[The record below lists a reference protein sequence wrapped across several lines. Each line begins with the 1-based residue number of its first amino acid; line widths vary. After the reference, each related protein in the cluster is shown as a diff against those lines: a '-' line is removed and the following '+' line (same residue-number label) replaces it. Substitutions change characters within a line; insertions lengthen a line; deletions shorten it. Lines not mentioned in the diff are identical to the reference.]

1 MLQIG
6 KFNELEITHRVDFG
20 LYLNGGEEGEILLP
34 LRYATQDMKP
44 GDKINAFIYR
54 DSEDRLI
61 ATTEKPYAHV
71 GDFAFLR
78 VNATNNVG
86 AFLDWGL
93 PKDLLVPFRE
103 QKVRMVPGRSYTV
116 YVYLD
121 DETQRIVASAK
132 LQKFLDNKIPD
143 IKAGD
148 EVKARIYQRTEL
160 GYKVIVNDLFSGL
173 IYHNEIFSEVNI
185 GELHHATVKT
195 VRADGKID
203 LVLGKSTRNRVN
215 DLADDIL
222 DYIEECGGRISLNDS
237 SSPEEIRETFQCSK
251 KDFKK
256 AIGALFK
263 AKQIVIENDGRTDE
277 DRLSLRRCTEY
288 RCG

>member
-20 LYLNGGEEGEILLP
+20 LYLDGGEEGEILLP

-61 ATTEKPYAHV
+61 ATTEKPYAQV

-143 IKAGD
+143 IKSGD

-251 KDFKK
+251 NDFKK

-263 AKQIVIENDGRTDE
+263 AKQIVIENDGI
-277 DRLSLRRCTEY
+277 RLS
-288 RCG
+288 

>member
-6 KFNELEITHRVDFG
+6 KINELKVTHRVDFG
-20 LYLNGGEEGEILLP
+20 LYLDGGEEGEILLP
-34 LRYATQDMKP
+34 LRYADRDMKP
-44 GDKINAFIYR
+44 GDKVKVFIYR

-61 ATTEKPYAHV
+61 ATTEQPYAQV
-71 GDFAFLR
+71 GEFAFLR

-103 QKVRMVPGRSYTV
+103 QKVRMTPGRSYTV

-132 LQKFLDNKIPD
+132 LQKFLDNKIPNL
-143 IKAGD
+143 APGD
-148 EVKARIYQRTEL
+148 EVKARIYQRTDL

-173 IYHNEIFSEVNI
+173 IYHNEIFSDVNI
-185 GELHHATVKT
+185 GELHYATVRN
-195 VRADGKID
+195 VRPDGKID
-203 LVLGKSTRNRVN
+203 LVLGKNTRNRVT

-222 DYIEECGGRISLNDS
+222 DYIDECGGKMSLSDS
-237 SSPEEIRETFQCSK
+237 SSPEEIREVFQCSK

-256 AIGALFK
+256 AVGALFK
-263 AKQIVIENDGRTDE
+263 AKQIIIENDGI
-277 DRLSLRRCTEY
+277 RLA
-288 RCG
+288 

>member
-20 LYLNGGEEGEILLP
+20 LYLDGGEEGEILLP

-61 ATTEKPYAHV
+61 ATTEKPYAKV

-263 AKQIVIENDGRTDE
+263 AKQIVIENDGI
-277 DRLSLRRCTEY
+277 RLS
-288 RCG
+288 

>member
-20 LYLNGGEEGEILLP
+20 LYLDGGEEGEILLP

-61 ATTEKPYAHV
+61 ATTEKPYAQV

-222 DYIEECGGRISLNDS
+222 DYIEECGGKISLNDS

-263 AKQIVIENDGRTDE
+263 AKQIVIENDGI
-277 DRLSLRRCTEY
+277 RLS
-288 RCG
+288 

>member
-6 KFNELEITHRVDFG
+6 NFNELEITHRVDFG
-20 LYLNGGEEGEILLP
+20 LYLDGGEEGEILLP

-61 ATTEKPYAHV
+61 ATTEKPYAQV

-263 AKQIVIENDGRTDE
+263 AKQIVIENDGI
-277 DRLSLRRCTEY
+277 RLS
-288 RCG
+288 

>member
-20 LYLNGGEEGEILLP
+20 LYLDGGEEGEILLP
-34 LRYATQDMKP
+34 LRYSTQDMKP
-44 GDKINAFIYR
+44 GYKINAFIYR

-263 AKQIVIENDGRTDE
+263 AKQIVIENDGI
-277 DRLSLRRCTEY
+277 RLS
-288 RCG
+288 

>member
-20 LYLNGGEEGEILLP
+20 LYLDGGEEGEILLP

-61 ATTEKPYAHV
+61 ATTEKPYAQV

-173 IYHNEIFSEVNI
+173 IYNNEIFSEVNI

-222 DYIEECGGRISLNDS
+222 DYIEECGGKISLNDS

-263 AKQIVIENDGRTDE
+263 AKQIVIENDGI
-277 DRLSLRRCTEY
+277 RLS
-288 RCG
+288 

>member
-20 LYLNGGEEGEILLP
+20 LYLDGGEEGEILLP

-61 ATTEKPYAHV
+61 ATTEKPYAQV

-93 PKDLLVPFRE
+93 PKDLLVPIRE

-263 AKQIVIENDGRTDE
+263 AKQIVIENDGI
-277 DRLSLRRCTEY
+277 RLS
-288 RCG
+288 

>member
-20 LYLNGGEEGEILLP
+20 LYLDGGEEGEILLP

-61 ATTEKPYAHV
+61 ATTEKPYAQV

-103 QKVRMVPGRSYTV
+103 QKVRMVPGRNYTV

-185 GELHHATVKT
+185 GELHYATVKT

-263 AKQIVIENDGRTDE
+263 AKQIVIENDGI
-277 DRLSLRRCTEY
+277 RLS
-288 RCG
+288 

>member
-20 LYLNGGEEGEILLP
+20 LYLDGGEECEILLP

-263 AKQIVIENDGRTDE
+263 AKQIVIENDGI
-277 DRLSLRRCTEY
+277 RLS
-288 RCG
+288 

>member
-20 LYLNGGEEGEILLP
+20 LYLDGGEEGEILLP
-34 LRYATQDMKP
+34 LRYVTQDMKP

-61 ATTEKPYAHV
+61 ATTEKPYAQV

-263 AKQIVIENDGRTDE
+263 AKQIVIENDGI
-277 DRLSLRRCTEY
+277 RLS
-288 RCG
+288 

>member
-6 KFNELEITHRVDFG
+6 KTNELEITHRVDFG
-20 LYLNGGEEGEILLP
+20 LYLDGGEEGEILLP
-34 LRYATQDMKP
+34 LRYASRDMKP
-44 GDKINAFIYR
+44 GDKISVFIYR

-61 ATTEKPYAHV
+61 ATTEQPYAQV
-71 GDFAFLR
+71 GEFAFLR
-78 VNATNNVG
+78 VTATNSVG

-103 QKVRMVPGRSYTV
+103 QKVRMQPGRSYTV

-143 IKAGD
+143 LKPGD
-148 EVKARIYQRTEL
+148 EVKARIYQHTDL

-173 IYHNEIFSEVNI
+173 IYHNQIYDEVNI
-185 GELHHATVKT
+185 GELHHATVKS
-195 VRADGKID
+195 VRPDGKID
-203 LVLGKSTRNRVN
+203 LILGKNTRNRVN

-222 DYIEECGGRISLNDS
+222 DYIHECGGRMTLTDS
-237 SSPEEIRETFQCSK
+237 SSPEEIRATFQCSK

-256 AIGALFK
+256 AVGALFK
-263 AKQIVIENDGRTDE
+263 AKQILIEYNSI
-277 DRLSLRRCTEY
+277 SLA
-288 RCG
+288 

>member
-6 KFNELEITHRVDFG
+6 KINELEITHRVDFG
-20 LYLNGGEEGEILLP
+20 LYLDGGEEGEILLP
-34 LRYATQDMKP
+34 LRYADRDMKP
-44 GDKINAFIYR
+44 GDKVEVFIYR

-61 ATTEKPYAHV
+61 ATTEQPYAQV
-71 GDFAFLR
+71 GEFAFLR

-103 QKVRMVPGRSYTV
+103 QKVRMAPGRSYTV

-132 LQKFLDNKIPD
+132 LQKFLDNKIPNFVP
-143 IKAGD
+143 GE
-148 EVKARIYQRTEL
+148 EVKARIYQRTDL

-173 IYHNEIFSEVNI
+173 IYHNEIFSDVNI
-185 GELHHATVKT
+185 GELHHATVRN
-195 VRADGKID
+195 VRPDGKID
-203 LVLGKSTRNRVN
+203 LVLGKSSRNRVT

-222 DYIEECGGRISLNDS
+222 DYIEECGGKMVLSDH
-237 SSPEEIRETFQCSK
+237 SSPDEIRDIFQCSK

-256 AIGALFK
+256 ALGALFK
-263 AKQIVIENDGRTDE
+263 AKQIVIESDGV
-277 DRLSLRRCTEY
+277 RLA
-288 RCG
+288 

>member
-20 LYLNGGEEGEILLP
+20 LYLDGGEEGEILLP

-121 DETQRIVASAK
+121 DETQRIEASAR
-132 LQKFLDNKIPD
+132 LQTFLDNNIPV

-263 AKQIVIENDGRTDE
+263 AKQIVIENDGI
-277 DRLSLRRCTEY
+277 RLS
-288 RCG
+288 

>member
-1 MLQIG
+1 MLEIG
-6 KFNELEITHRVDFG
+6 KINELEITHRVDFG
-20 LYLNGGEEGEILLP
+20 LYLDGGEEGEILLP
-34 LRYATQDMKP
+34 LRYATRDMKP
-44 GDKINAFIYR
+44 GDKVEVFIYR

-61 ATTEKPYAHV
+61 ATTELPYAQV
-71 GDFAFLR
+71 GEFAFLR
-78 VNATNNVG
+78 VKATNNVG

-103 QKVRMVPGRSYTV
+103 QKVRMQPGRSYTV

-143 IKAGD
+143 VKAGD
-148 EVKARIYQRTEL
+148 EVKARIYQETEL
-160 GYKVIVNDLFSGL
+160 GYKVIVNDLYSGL
-173 IYHNEIFSEVNI
+173 IYHNQIFSEVNI
-185 GELHHATVKT
+185 GELHYATVKT
-195 VRADGKID
+195 VRHDGKID
-203 LVLGKSTRNRVN
+203 LILGKNTRNRVT

-222 DYIEECGGRISLNDS
+222 DYIAECGGKMKLTDS
-237 SSPEEIRETFQCSK
+237 SSPEEIRNTFQCSK

-263 AKQIVIENDGRTDE
+263 AKQILIENDGI
-277 DRLSLRRCTEY
+277 RLV
-288 RCG
+288 

>member
-6 KFNELEITHRVDFG
+6 KTNTLEITHRVDFG
-20 LYLNGGEEGEILLP
+20 LYLDGGEEGEILLP
-34 LRYATQDMKP
+34 LRYCNKDMKP
-44 GDKINAFIYR
+44 GDSVDVFIYR

-61 ATTEKPYAHV
+61 ATTEQPYAQV
-71 GDFAFLR
+71 GEFAFLQ
-78 VNATNNVG
+78 ATETNNVG

-103 QKVRMVPGRSYTV
+103 QKVRMQPGRYYTV
-116 YVYLD
+116 YIFVD

-132 LQKFLDNKIPD
+132 LQKFLDNKIVD
-143 IKAGD
+143 VKAGD
-148 EVKARIYQRTEL
+148 EVNVRIYQETEL

-173 IYHNEIFSEVNI
+173 IYHNQIFCDVNI
-185 GELHHATVKT
+185 GELHYATVNA
-195 VRADGKID
+195 VRPDGKID
-203 LVLGKSTRNRVN
+203 LILGKKQINRVN

-222 DYIEECGGRISLNDS
+222 DYLHECGGKSPLCDK
-237 SSPEEIRETFQCSK
+237 SSPEEIKEVFQCSK

-263 AKQIVIENDGRTDE
+263 LKEILIEEDGI
-277 DRLSLRRCTEY
+277 RLA
-288 RCG
+288 

>member
-20 LYLNGGEEGEILLP
+20 LYLDGGEEGEILLP

-44 GDKINAFIYR
+44 GDKINAFRYR

-263 AKQIVIENDGRTDE
+263 AKQIVIENDGI
-277 DRLSLRRCTEY
+277 RLS
-288 RCG
+288 

>member
-20 LYLNGGEEGEILLP
+20 LYLDGGEEGEILLP

-61 ATTEKPYAHV
+61 ATTEKPYAQV
-71 GDFAFLR
+71 GDFAILR

-263 AKQIVIENDGRTDE
+263 AKQIVIENDGI
-277 DRLSLRRCTEY
+277 RLS
-288 RCG
+288 

>member
-20 LYLNGGEEGEILLP
+20 LYLDGGEEGEILLP

-61 ATTEKPYAHV
+61 ATTEKPHAQV

-263 AKQIVIENDGRTDE
+263 AKQIVIENDGI
-277 DRLSLRRCTEY
+277 RLS
-288 RCG
+288 

>member
-1 MLQIG
+1 MLEIG

-20 LYLNGGEEGEILLP
+20 LYLDGGEEGEILLP

-61 ATTEKPYAHV
+61 ATTEKPYAQV

-263 AKQIVIENDGRTDE
+263 AKQIVIENDGI
-277 DRLSLRRCTEY
+277 RLS
-288 RCG
+288 

>member
-20 LYLNGGEEGEILLP
+20 LYLDGGEEGEILLP

-263 AKQIVIENDGRTDE
+263 AKQIVIENDGIS
-277 DRLSLRRCTEY
+277 LS
-288 RCG
+288 

>member
-6 KFNELEITHRVDFG
+6 KTNNLEITHRVDFG
-20 LYLNGGEEGEILLP
+20 LYLDGGEAGEILLP
-34 LRYATQDMKP
+34 LRYATKDMKP
-44 GDKINAFIYR
+44 GDKIDVFIYR

-61 ATTEKPYAHV
+61 ATTEVPYAQV
-71 GDFAFLR
+71 GEFAFLQAK
-78 VNATNNVG
+78 ATNNVG

-103 QKVRMVPGRSYTV
+103 QKVRMQPGRYYTV
-116 YVYLD
+116 YVFLD

-143 IKAGD
+143 FNPGD
-148 EVKARIYQRTEL
+148 EVKARIYQETEL

-173 IYHNEIFSEVNI
+173 IYHNQIFCDVNI
-185 GELHHATVKT
+185 GELHHATVRT
-195 VRADGKID
+195 VRHDGKID
-203 LVLGKSTRNRVN
+203 LILGKSQRNRVN

-222 DYIEECGGRISLNDS
+222 DYIHECGGHINLSDS
-237 SSPEEIRETFQCSK
+237 SSPEDIRATFQCSK

-256 AIGALFK
+256 DIGALFK
-263 AKQIVIENDGRTDE
+263 EKQIIIENDGI
-277 DRLSLRRCTEY
+277 RLP
-288 RCG
+288 

>member
-20 LYLNGGEEGEILLP
+20 LYLDGGEEGEILLP

-61 ATTEKPYAHV
+61 ATTEKPYAQV

-263 AKQIVIENDGRTDE
+263 AKHIFIENDGI
-277 DRLSLRRCTEY
+277 RLS
-288 RCG
+288 

>member
-20 LYLNGGEEGEILLP
+20 LYLDGGEEGEILLP

-44 GDKINAFIYR
+44 GDKINTFIYR

-61 ATTEKPYAHV
+61 ATTEKPYAQV

-263 AKQIVIENDGRTDE
+263 AKQIVIENDGI
-277 DRLSLRRCTEY
+277 RLS
-288 RCG
+288 

>member
-20 LYLNGGEEGEILLP
+20 LYLDGGEEGEILLP

-263 AKQIVIENDGRTDE
+263 AKQIVIENDGI
-277 DRLSLRRCTEY
+277 RLS
-288 RCG
+288 

>member
-20 LYLNGGEEGEILLP
+20 LYLDGGEEGEILLP

-61 ATTEKPYAHV
+61 ATTEKPYAQV

-263 AKQIVIENDGRTDE
+263 AKQIVIENDGI
-277 DRLSLRRCTEY
+277 RLS
-288 RCG
+288 

>member
-20 LYLNGGEEGEILLP
+20 LYLDGGEEGEILLP

-160 GYKVIVNDLFSGL
+160 GYNVIVNDLFSGL

-263 AKQIVIENDGRTDE
+263 AKQIVIENDGI
-277 DRLSLRRCTEY
+277 RLS
-288 RCG
+288 

>member
-20 LYLNGGEEGEILLP
+20 LYLDGGEEGEILLP

-61 ATTEKPYAHV
+61 ATTEKPYAQV

-121 DETQRIVASAK
+121 DETQRILASAK

-263 AKQIVIENDGRTDE
+263 AKQIVIENDGI
-277 DRLSLRRCTEY
+277 RLS
-288 RCG
+288 

>member
-20 LYLNGGEEGEILLP
+20 LYLDGGEEGEILLP

-237 SSPEEIRETFQCSK
+237 SSPEEIRETFKCSK

-263 AKQIVIENDGRTDE
+263 AKQIVIENDGI
-277 DRLSLRRCTEY
+277 RLS
-288 RCG
+288 